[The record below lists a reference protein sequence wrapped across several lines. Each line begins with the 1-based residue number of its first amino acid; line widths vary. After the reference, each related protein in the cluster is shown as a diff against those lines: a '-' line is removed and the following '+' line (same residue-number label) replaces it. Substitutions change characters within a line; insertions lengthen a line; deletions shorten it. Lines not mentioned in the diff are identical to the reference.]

1 MIASNKSSFVFEAII
16 ISVNL
21 GWVEGFADFLAAGLM
36 AGLGA
41 AALNIVGD
49 FLRLPEAELWLV
61 MNSSSNEK
69 PPSFNHENSRNFH
82 FKICYCLVNDIKKT

>member
-1 MIASNKSSFVFEAII
+1 MI

-21 GWVEGFADFLAAGLM
+21 GWVEGLADFLAAGLM

-49 FLRLPEAELWLV
+49 FFEIVRSRAVIGYEL
-61 MNSSSNEK
+61 K
-69 PPSFNHENSRNFH
+69 Q
-82 FKICYCLVNDIKKT
+82 

>member
-1 MIASNKSSFVFEAII
+1 MIASNKSSFVFEAMI

-21 GWVEGFADFLAAGLM
+21 GWAEGLNDFLAAGLM

-69 PPSFNHENSRNFH
+69 LPSFTHENSRNYH
-82 FKICYCLVNDIKKT
+82 LKIFYCLVNDIKKT